1 MIAPRRALTLAALA
15 GGALWLAASPPA
27 ALTPAAA
34 QTPCGVLDNGPCNP
48 TVCSVFDPQPCVP
61 QMQYPIGQDLR
72 LTIETRTPP
81 PERPDGDLDNIAAL
95 FRTLR
100 ACFVPPDE
108 DKARAGIEVSLR
120 LSFKRSGEVIAP
132 PRWTYTT
139 PKTPAETRQVYRDA
153 ATAALARCTPLRL
166 SKGMAGA
173 IAGRPIAI
181 RYVENRELKRSEA
194 KP

>member
-1 MIAPRRALTLAALA
+1 VIAPRRAFALAALA
-15 GGALWLAASPPA
+15 GGALCLVAPPPA
-27 ALTPAAA
+27 ALAPAAA

-48 TVCSVFDPQPCVP
+48 TVCSVFDPQPCFPDVRF
-61 QMQYPIGQDLR
+61 PIGQDLR
-72 LTIETRTPP
+72 LTIETRSPP
-81 PERPDGDLDNIAAL
+81 PERPEGDVDNIAAL
-95 FRTLR
+95 FLALR
-100 ACFVPPDE
+100 ACFVPPEE
-108 DKARAGIEVSLR
+108 DKARAGTEVSLR
-120 LSFKRSGEVIAP
+120 LSFKRSGDVIAP

-139 PKTPAETRQVYRDA
+139 PKTPAETRQAYRDA

-181 RYVENRELKRSEA
+181 RYVENRELKRSQG